1 VRSRLLIP
9 ATLAVAILVL
19 ALAACGSDSNGS
31 GLSGTIKVD
40 GSSTVGPL
48 TEVAAEKFKEDN
60 SGVNVTVGISGTGGG
75 FEKFCAKEID
85 IADASRPIEPEE
97 VAACKKK
104 GVAYDDVQVAND
116 GIAIV
121 ANPDNDWADC
131 LTTDQL
137 KKIWDKGSD
146 VQNWNQVD
154 PKFPDQSMKLYGP
167 GTDSGTFDFFTEQI
181 NGEKG
186 QSRSDYSATED
197 DNVTVQGVSGDK
209 GALGY
214 FGLSYAEENPDKVKI
229 VQVDSGKGCVT
240 PSTETVQNKTYEPLS
255 RELLIYPSVDALKR
269 KEVDEF
275 VKFYVDNS
283 EDFASQAKF
292 VPMTSSQLE
301 KAKATADR
309 IASAGT

>member
-1 VRSRLLIP
+1 VRSRLLP
-9 ATLAVAILVL
+9 VLVAAALPLTLG
-19 ALAACGSDSNGS
+19 LAACGDDNGS
-31 GLSGTIKVD
+31 GSDLSGTIKVD

-48 TEVAAEKFKEDN
+48 TELAAEKFKEDN

-85 IADASRPIEPEE
+85 IADASRPIDPKEE
-97 VAACKKK
+97 VPVCKKN

-121 ANPDNDWADC
+121 VNPDNDWAKC

-137 KKIWDKGSD
+137 KKIWDKGSK
-146 VQNWNQVD
+146 VKNWNQVD
-154 PKFPDQSMKLYGP
+154 PSFPDQSLKLYGP

-209 GALGY
+209 GGLGY

-229 VQVDSGKGCVT
+229 VPVDSGGGCIT
-240 PSTETVQNKTYEPLS
+240 PSTKTVQDKTYKPLS
-255 RELLIYPSVDALKR
+255 RELLIYPSVAALKR

-275 VKFYVDNS
+275 VKFYVDNA
-283 EDFASQAKF
+283 EAYAQQAKF
-292 VPMTSSQLE
+292 VPMTPAQLT
-301 KAKATADR
+301 KAKATAKK
-309 IASAGT
+309 IAG